1 MWALSVDDP
10 KGAEALRHLDMV
22 KFKEVLKRKFLEGPG
37 SNQSAW
43 EALNRSMVDLET
55 AKAKNKE
62 YEDARRE
69 FLTPPP
75 GTPSIWEKNCS
86 N

>member
-1 MWALSVDDP
+1 
-10 KGAEALRHLDMV
+10 
-22 KFKEVLKRKFLEGPG
+22 
-37 SNQSAW
+37 
-43 EALNRSMVDLET
+43 MVDLET

-69 FLTPPP
+69 YKQFLTPPP